1 MKKRRIIIAVIS
13 LIYICFF
20 VICCYSGPVRSES
33 DTALPAVDL
42 SLLGAK
48 KVRFAAGSFS
58 VDSTELTVVLESG
71 ETALLDQFTELQSA
85 DFSGSTCYEE
95 IAAWAAEH
103 PEISVRYTIP
113 LPDGS
118 VLDNS
123 AQAVD
128 LSGFD
133 GESVSQA
140 AALLGYLP
148 QLTEINLGSA
158 SAERSVSADT
168 IAVLRE
174 SCPSAVLKYTASIA
188 GQTLDISAQSLSL
201 GGISHDEAA
210 FAAAFLACMPELSS
224 ADLGYEGDEG
234 LTWEDIGLFQS
245 LCPEVNFSYAF
256 SLFGQDLNISDETLD
271 FNHITMDDEGA
282 AVRSIL
288 PYMKNCTYLD
298 MDFCNV
304 SNEAMASIREDYPN
318 IKVVWRIWFGS
329 AYSVRTD
336 VEKILASKPTVGGN
350 LTDSQVDV
358 LKYCSDL
365 KYLDLGHNEA
375 ITDLSFVYGMPNL
388 EVLIIAMNPVSDLT
402 PLASCPKLEFLG
414 MHSTSI
420 SDLSPLS
427 GLTELRHLNIANCP
441 DVTDISPLYGLT
453 DLERLWIGC
462 IDPVPAEQVEHM
474 QECAPD
480 CEIDTTVYDPEAG
493 RWRVIGYTE
502 LSLQLYAETGWL
514 QEILHPRYELL
525 REQFGYA
532 TEDYSFY
539 WLDPKY

>member
-1 MKKRRIIIAVIS
+1 MKIKRIIIAVIS

-20 VICCYSGPVRSES
+20 VLCCYSGPVRA
-33 DTALPAVDL
+33 DTAAAFPAPDL
-42 SLLGAK
+42 SLLGPK
-48 KVRFAAGSFS
+48 KVRFSAGSFP
-58 VDSTELTVVLESG
+58 VDSAELTVVLQSG
-71 ETALLDQFTELQSA
+71 ETALLDQFTDLQSA
-85 DFSGSTCYEE
+85 DFSGSTCYDE
-95 IAAWAAEH
+95 IAAWAAAH
-103 PEISVRYTIP
+103 PEVSVRYTVE
-113 LPDGS
+113 LPDSS

-123 AQAVD
+123 AQTAD
-128 LSGFD
+128 LSGLD

-148 QLTEINLGSA
+148 KLTEINLGSA
-158 SAERSVSADT
+158 SAERSVSTET
-168 IAVLRE
+168 IAALRE
-174 SCPSAVLKYTASIA
+174 SCPSAALKYSASIA

-201 GGISHDEAA
+201 GGMSHDEAA
-210 FAAAFLACMPELSS
+210 AAAAFLACMPELSS
-224 ADLGYEGDEG
+224 VDLGYEGDGG

-245 LCPEVNFSYAF
+245 ACPEVNFSYAF
-256 SLFGQDLNISDETLD
+256 SRFGQDLNISNETLD

-304 SNEAMASIREDYPN
+304 SNEAMASIRDDFPD
-318 IKVVWRIWFGS
+318 IKVVWRIWFGT

-336 VEKILASKPTVGGN
+336 VEKILASKPSKGGT
-350 LTDSQVDV
+350 LDDSQVDV
-358 LKYCSDL
+358 LKYCSDI

-462 IDPVPAEQVEHM
+462 IDPVPAEQVEYM
-474 QECAPD
+474 QGCAPN

-502 LSLQLYAETGWL
+502 LSLQLYEETGWL
-514 QEILHPRYELL
+514 KEVYHPRYELL

-532 TEDYSFY
+532 TEDYAFY